1 MSERR
6 LKPQFEPMGEA
17 ALLLRFG
24 DSLDAGLSAAVQ
36 RLSVLL
42 AQQPAEGV
50 LDFVP
55 SYSAL
60 AVHFDPLRIDLDSVA
75 AWVRGRLREQ
85 DPATAR
91 PLPLPLRPI
100 EIPVCYGGDYGP
112 DLADVA
118 AHAGLS
124 ENEVIALHTRP
135 EYTVAMIGFL
145 PGFPYLLG
153 MDPKLGMPR
162 LATPRPQVRAGAVGI
177 GGAQTGIYPQGSPG
191 GWRLIGRTPETL
203 FDARRN
209 PPSLLKP
216 GDRVRFV
223 AISPADFKRLQR
235 EVDA

>member
-1 MSERR
+1 MAEKR
-6 LKPQFEPMGEA
+6 LKPQFEPLGEA

-24 DSLDAGLSAAVQ
+24 DTLDASLSAAVQ
-36 RLSVLL
+36 QLSALL
-42 AQQPAEGV
+42 SQQPADGV

-55 SYSAL
+55 AYSAL

-75 AWVRGRLREQ
+75 AWVRARLREH
-85 DPATAR
+85 DPAQAR
-91 PLPLPLRPI
+91 PPPRRLV

-112 DLADVA
+112 DLAELA

-124 ENEVIALHTRP
+124 ESEAMELHTRP
-135 EYTVAMIGFL
+135 EYTVAMLGFL

-162 LATPRPQVRAGAVGI
+162 LASPRPLVRAGAVGI
-177 GGAQTGIYPQGSPG
+177 GGAQTGIYPQESPG

-203 FDARRN
+203 FDARRS

-223 AISPADFKRLQR
+223 AIAPADFKRLQR
-235 EVDA
+235 EVVA